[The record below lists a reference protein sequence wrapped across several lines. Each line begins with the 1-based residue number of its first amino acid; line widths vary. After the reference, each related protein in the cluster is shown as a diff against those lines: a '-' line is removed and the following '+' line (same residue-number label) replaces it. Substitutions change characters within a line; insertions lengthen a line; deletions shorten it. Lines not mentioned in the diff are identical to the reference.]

1 MLMLIDFDLH
11 EIEFDHSLRLIVR
24 SKHQQPIT
32 LDLGILVIQ
41 NMFGILSA
49 YRSNKSEIFS
59 QITAVDSMKVNVL
72 VLHWV
77 RIVQL
82 FTRCVAR
89 RDFWKPINDS
99 LL

>member
-1 MLMLIDFDLH
+1 MLMLIDFDLL
-11 EIEFDHSLRLIVR
+11 EIEFHDSLRLIVR

-49 YRSNKSEIFS
+49 YRSNKTEICP
-59 QITAVDSMKVNVL
+59 QITVVDSMKINIL
-72 VLHWV
+72 VLYWV

-82 FTRCVAR
+82 FTQCVAR
-89 RDFWKPINDS
+89 
-99 LL
+99 